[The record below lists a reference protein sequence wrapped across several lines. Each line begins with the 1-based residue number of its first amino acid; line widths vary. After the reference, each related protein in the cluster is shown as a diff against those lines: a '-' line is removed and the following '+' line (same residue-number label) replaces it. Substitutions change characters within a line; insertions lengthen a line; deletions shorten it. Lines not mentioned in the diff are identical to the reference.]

1 MENLVLCSKT
11 LGIIAAVTFAA
22 APALSA
28 QIATNGGFESGNA
41 GWTFNTNDCSAPAD
55 GNAADGPAYTGAN
68 GTGGGSGPH
77 SGSYDMW
84 FGAAGC
90 TPSISQTLST
100 INGQS
105 YTLSLWGKVTS
116 AYPTNI
122 PNVLTIMFNSS
133 TLFSGQLTNPEWG
146 NGMWT
151 VTGSGTDVLTI
162 AGNNPNGATEVD
174 DVSLTTTPEPSS
186 MALMGTGLVGL
197 VPMIRRRRRV

>member
-1 MENLVLCSKT
+1 MLRSRS
-11 LGIIAAVTFAA
+11 LGILAAATFAA

-28 QIATNGGFESGNA
+28 QIVTNGGFESGNA
-41 GWTFNTNDCSAPAD
+41 GWTFHANDCTGPATGNPAD
-55 GNAADGPAYTGAN
+55 GPEFTGAN

-77 SGSYDMW
+77 SGAYDMW

-100 INGQS
+100 ISGQS

-122 PNVLTIMFNSS
+122 PNMLTIMYNSS
-133 TLFSGQLTNPEWG
+133 TLFSGQLTNTSWE
-146 NGMWT
+146 NGVWT
-151 VTGSGTDVLTI
+151 VTGNGTDVLTI

-186 MALMGTGLVGL
+186 MALLGSGIVGL
-197 VPMIRRRRRV
+197 VPMMRRRRRA